1 MANPCPIRVIAGN
14 MPAQGVTQYNRE
26 PVRDFQME
34 VVGTPERILDSVLP
48 HEVSHTVLA
57 SYFGRPL
64 PRWADEGICTTVEHA
79 SERQKHE
86 DMLRDYLRNRRGIA
100 MNRLFL
106 MTEYPDDI
114 LPMYAQGYSVC
125 QFLIAQK
132 GPQQFVQ
139 FLGDYMQRPSW
150 TDNIRKHYGYE
161 SLAELQEFWL
171 SWVAGGNGP
180 VDRFAKNSSVT
191 GSPIALASSTG
202 PTKNAAP
209 QLNAGPTQLADATG
223 SAGWYERRK
232 PEEFAG
238 NAAPENVSV
247 NGMATQNLGRP
258 NDPPS
263 VYSAAQPRPEQG
275 AVPTRRFYVEQPT
288 SAGQVPTELRGDFPQ
303 NPIHNGSLLR

>member
-1 MANPCPIRVIAGN
+1 
-14 MPAQGVTQYNRE
+14 
-26 PVRDFQME
+26 
-34 VVGTPERILDSVLP
+34 
-48 HEVSHTVLA
+48 
-57 SYFGRPL
+57 
-64 PRWADEGICTTVEHA
+64 
-79 SERQKHE
+79 
-86 DMLRDYLRNRRGIA
+86 

-180 VDRFAKNSSVT
+180 VDRFAKNSST
-191 GSPIALASSTG
+191 TDNAIALASGAT
-202 PTKNAAP
+202 PAMANVQQP
-209 QLNAGPTQLADATG
+209 NAGAMRLADATG
-223 SAGWYERRK
+223 GTGWYERRK
-232 PEEFAG
+232 PEELAG
-238 NAAPENVSV
+238 NAGP
-247 NGMATQNLGRP
+247 ATAGVPGTSAKNQARP
-258 NDPPS
+258 TDPPS
-263 VYSAAQPRPEQG
+263 IYSAAQPRPEQG
-275 AVPTRRFYVEQPT
+275 AVPTRRFYVEQPAT
-288 SAGQVPTELRGDFPQ
+288 ATQTPAQLRGDFPQ